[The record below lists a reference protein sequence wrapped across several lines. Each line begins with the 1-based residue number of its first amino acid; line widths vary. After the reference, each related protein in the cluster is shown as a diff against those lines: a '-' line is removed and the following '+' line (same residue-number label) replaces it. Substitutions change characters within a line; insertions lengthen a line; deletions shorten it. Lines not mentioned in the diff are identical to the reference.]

1 MGGCGRGRRRW
12 GASFHALD
20 VADHVIQRRVVCED
34 KVLVNG
40 QTEFVPDVRH
50 DFRLLDRVNAQLSLK
65 VLVEFNEVRRVAR
78 VFNHHGHNR
87 RRHRC
92 IIHRGGWSRCCGRW
106 SSRGR
111 GRGRFGCG
119 WSGRGRRR

>member
-1 MGGCGRGRRRW
+1 MDGAAAGATVAEVGAGSGAAGAGCGSWAAVGGAGEDE

-50 DFRLLDRVNAQLSLK
+50 DFRLLDRVNAQLS
-65 VLVEFNEVRRVAR
+65 
-78 VFNHHGHNR
+78 
-87 RRHRC
+87 
-92 IIHRGGWSRCCGRW
+92 SRSW
-106 SSRGR
+106 SSSMKSAG
-111 GRGRFGCG
+111 
-119 WSGRGRRR
+119 